1 MKKALDSTATP
12 AEAVES
18 PGLIK
23 IVAFFC
29 PSVVF
34 IAFLCCPLIVWLLLR
49 SMAYDQWVQH
59 DAATFLLLATGGLP
73 AMAGLMDMWRR
84 RDDGLQLERF
94 VIHTVI
100 TPVFGGIVAL
110 LSVFVL
116 SNVPSIHAGIEAQA
130 RHIADMYSDPFNA
143 LVGGSIFAVIIAY
156 FANGLFAFHVWFPV
170 SSFANPQIVKSI
182 MFFSSWYFDTR
193 TAEGR
198 ELEAQQDRLRV
209 WLARIFAVATT
220 LIGITIM
227 VGLTASGWTED
238 VAGRGLH
245 NDIVGTGLVGSL
257 TPEEFKQLNSVAF
270 WWLLAA
276 CVFVV
281 ALAVPINRRIR
292 AIRQRSLQVN
302 LYRYDDSS
310 EPDNFD
316 DY

>member
-49 SMAYDQWVQH
+49 SMAY
-59 DAATFLLLATGGLP
+59 
-73 AMAGLMDMWRR
+73 
-84 RDDGLQLERF
+84 
-94 VIHTVI
+94 
-100 TPVFGGIVAL
+100 
-110 LSVFVL
+110 
-116 SNVPSIHAGIEAQA
+116 
-130 RHIADMYSDPFNA
+130 
-143 LVGGSIFAVIIAY
+143 
-156 FANGLFAFHVWFPV
+156 
-170 SSFANPQIVKSI
+170 VKSI

-257 TPEEFKQLNSVAF
+257 TPEEFKHLNSVAF